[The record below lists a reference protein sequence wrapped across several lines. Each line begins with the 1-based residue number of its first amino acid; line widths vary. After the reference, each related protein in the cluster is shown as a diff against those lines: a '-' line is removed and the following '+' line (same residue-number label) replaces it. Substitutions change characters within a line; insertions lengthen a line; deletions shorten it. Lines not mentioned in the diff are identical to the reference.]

1 MRAEDLSRL
10 IGTIYDCALAPQLWS
25 TALAEICAQYESA
38 AATLAVVDL
47 QSGREYTLVNHGIA
61 EYFDRLYKEKYH
73 CVDLFIH
80 PLLARAVCEPALSSE
95 LVDDED
101 LLASRIYRE
110 WAAPQG
116 FRDTLMTVFTRHH
129 ARLAFMGLTRKLE
142 QRRYDE
148 QDRQALKLIAPHLQR
163 AVLISDF
170 VEHQAV
176 ERSRFVEVIDSISTA
191 TIVVDAERRIL
202 HSNSVG
208 RALLDRGQVVASI
221 NGALTVAGVA
231 PAKLLKS
238 FQGAPHERPLP
249 ETLRV
254 RSPQAQADAI
264 VVIMPLTV
272 AETMGTARGLQFAV
286 FVQDTGLLS
295 PLASDVWRKLF
306 DLTGSELRVLQGLIE
321 GSAPAEI
328 ADLYGI
334 ARSTVKTHLLNL
346 YRKTGTRR
354 QAELV
359 KLALSAIPPVLAG
372 RP

>member
-1 MRAEDLSRL
+1 MRTEELSRL

-25 TALAEICAQYESA
+25 TALAEICTQHESA
-38 AATLAVVDL
+38 AGTLAVVDL
-47 QSGREYTLVNHGIA
+47 HSGREHTLVNHGIS
-61 EYFDRLYKEKYH
+61 EHFDRLYKEKYH

-80 PLLARAVCEPALSSE
+80 PLLARNVCEPALSSE

-101 LLASRIYRE
+101 LLSSRIYRE

-129 ARLAFMGLTRKLE
+129 ARLAFMGLTRRLE

-148 QDRQALKLIAPHLQR
+148 QDRQALKLIAPHIQR
-163 AVLISDF
+163 ALLISDF
-170 VEHQAV
+170 VEQKVA
-176 ERSRFVEVIDSISTA
+176 ERSRFVDVIDSISTA
-191 TIVVDAERRIL
+191 TFVVDAKRRIL

-208 RALLDRGQVVASI
+208 RALLDRGQMATAPH
-221 NGALTVAGVA
+221 GALTLAGVA
-231 PAKLLKS
+231 PDTLLKP
-238 FQGAPHERPLP
+238 FLGAPQGRPLP

-254 RSPQAQADAI
+254 RAPQAQADAI
-264 VVIMPLTV
+264 VVVMPLAVT
-272 AETMGTARGLQFAV
+272 ETMGASRDPQFAV
-286 FVQDTGLLS
+286 FIQDTGLLS
-295 PLASDVWRKLF
+295 PLASDVWQKLF
-306 DLTGSELRVLQGLIE
+306 DLTGSELRVLQGLIQ

-359 KLALSAIPPVLAG
+359 KLALSVIPPVQAL

>member
-1 MRAEDLSRL
+1 MRAEELSRL
-10 IGTIYDCALAPQLWS
+10 IGTIYDCALSPQLWS
-25 TALAEICAQYESA
+25 SALAQICAQYESA
-38 AATLAVVDL
+38 AGTLAVVDL
-47 QSGREYTLVNHGIA
+47 QSGREHTLVNHGIS
-61 EYFDRLYKEKYH
+61 EHFDRLYKEKYH

-80 PLLARAVCEPALSSE
+80 PLLARAVCEPVLSSE
-95 LVDDED
+95 LVDDEE

-148 QDRQALKLIAPHLQR
+148 QDRQALKLIAPHIQR

-170 VEHQAV
+170 VEHQEA

-191 TIVVDAERRIL
+191 TFVVDAERRIL

-208 RALLDRGQVVASI
+208 RALLDRRQVVASI

-231 PAKLLKS
+231 PAQLLEAFHAK
-238 FQGAPHERPLP
+238 PNDRPMP

-254 RSPQAQADAI
+254 RAPQAQADAI
-264 VVIMPLTV
+264 VVIMPLAV
-272 AETMGTARGLQFAV
+272 AETKGVALGPQFAV
-286 FVQDTGLLS
+286 FIQDTGLLS

-306 DLTGSELRVLQGLIE
+306 DLTGSELRVLQGLIQ
-321 GSAPAEI
+321 GSAPAQI

-334 ARSTVKTHLLNL
+334 ARSTVKTHLLSL

-359 KLALSAIPPVLAG
+359 KLALSSIPPVQAG
-372 RP
+372 QP

>member
-10 IGTIYDCALAPQLWS
+10 IGSIYDCALAPQRWS
-25 TALAEICAQYESA
+25 AALAEICAHHDSA
-38 AATLAVVDL
+38 AGTLAVVDL
-47 QSGREYTLVNHGIA
+47 HTGRAYTLVSHGIS
-61 EYFDRLYKEKYH
+61 EHFDRLYKQKYH
-73 CVDLFIH
+73 CVDLFIQ
-80 PLLARAVCEPALSSE
+80 PLLARAVGEPALSSE
-95 LVDDED
+95 LVDDGD

-116 FRDTLMTVFTRHH
+116 FRDTLMTVLTRHPG
-129 ARLAFMGLTRKLE
+129 RLSFMGLTRKLE

-176 ERSRFVEVIDSISTA
+176 ERSRFIEVIDSISTA

-202 HSNSVG
+202 HANSVG
-208 RALLDRGQVVASI
+208 RALLERGQNVASC
-221 NGALTVAGVA
+221 NGALTVVGV
-231 PAKLLKS
+231 PPDKLLKPFNGTPS
-238 FQGAPHERPLP
+238 ERPLP

-254 RSPQAQADAI
+254 RAPQAQADAI
-264 VVIMPLTV
+264 VVIMPLFV
-272 AETMGTARGLQFAV
+272 AETMGAARGLQFAV
-286 FVQDTGLLS
+286 FIQDAGLL
-295 PLASDVWRKLF
+295 PTLASDVWRKLF
-306 DLTGSELRVLQGLIE
+306 NLTSSELRVLQGLIQ

-328 ADLYGI
+328 ADRFGI

-359 KLALSAIPPVLAG
+359 KLALSSIPPVLAG
-372 RP
+372 PP